1 MRNVRLLVPAWLAV
15 AGLTLAFFQNCGKV
29 AFQASEDVINQ
40 QLGEL
45 LSLSSVQI
53 NDGDEFT
60 REQVVRVGLFA
71 PRATEMKLSNDP
83 QCTDGSWEPFST
95 SRAWTLASLNRDARV
110 FAQFKDG
117 RGQISDCTGDGIMH
131 DDQPPE
137 VAFTNAADFVTN
149 LSALKVEWS
158 ASDKTSGLGQTE
170 CADVGGQPLA
180 CQSALSVNVTGD
192 GTKNVVVK
200 VTDKAGNSASYRY
213 AWLLDQT
220 PPSVVINS
228 TPAKKTKLATADFA
242 FTGADSGSGVARYF
256 CRKGQEAFAPCDRTV
271 KYAGVTEGDYTFD
284 VYAVDKAG
292 NKSEVANAG
301 WSVVMRAPSLAFS
314 KTPDPITNAAS
325 ATFEFAGLD
334 ATQPVVRFECA
345 LDGSAFATC
354 VSPRALNGL
363 AQGVHKFE
371 VRGFDEAG
379 NDATI
384 QYQWNVDLTPPTVSI
399 TSGPSALTNSTSATF
414 GWMVSDNVGVKSI
427 ECRVDATP
435 YAICPATGRTF
446 EGLGEGSHRLD
457 LRVTDTAGNQAS
469 VSRMWVVDVT
479 PPVVQITSGP
489 DGFVKSTD
497 ANFAFGTT
505 IANDAAFFECKVEAS
520 AYARCVS
527 PLALTQLEQ
536 GGHTILV
543 RATDAAGNVSSPAAR
558 SWSVDTLAP
567 TINVISAPAELKST
581 DRAIVRYEVSDA
593 GSGLAGVLC
602 ALVPATPAVCP
613 AVYTA
618 DLGPLA
624 AGDYTYQIAASDKLG
639 NSAVKSVPFKVV
651 ATPTCKA
658 DEVYDAAQNKCVV
671 FACNTF
677 VEITSFPAVI
687 PERTTAGVCYYAKLF
702 DAIPSSNSQGAKNM
716 NVLAR
721 THEGANNQKANA
733 NPYILGPGPQSRQF
747 NLAGPRAV
755 KLSGDARSLAPI
767 KIDNFFLIGQRLAN
781 EAVTTNGW
789 NAYGSGDS
797 TLYQKDYVLAYDTQ
811 VPLQAFGGGG
821 TVSVNALLL
830 TQYFQP
836 KLDYVLDLHAL
847 DCGGQ
852 RALSEIYLM
861 WQ

>member
-15 AGLTLAFFQNCGKV
+15 VGLTLAFFQNCGKV
-29 AFQASEDVINQ
+29 AFQASEDVINK

-60 REQVVRVGLFA
+60 RDKVVRVSLFA
-71 PRATEMKLSNDP
+71 PRATEMKVSNDP
-83 QCTDGSWEPFST
+83 QCADGSWEPYAS
-95 SRAWTLASLNRDARV
+95 SRAWTLASLNQEARV
-110 FAQFKDG
+110 FAQFKDE
-117 RGQISDCTGDGIMH
+117 RGQISDCTGDGIVH

-137 VAFTNAADFVTN
+137 LAFTNAADFVTN
-149 LSALKVEWS
+149 LSALKVEWT
-158 ASDKTSGLGQTE
+158 ASDKTSGLDKIE
-170 CADVGGQPLA
+170 CLDAGNQPIA

-192 GTKNVVVK
+192 GTKSVAVK
-200 VTDKAGNSASYRY
+200 VTDKAGNSGSYRY

-220 PPSVVINS
+220 PPTVVINS
-228 TPAKKTKLATADFA
+228 APAKKTKLATADFA
-242 FTGADSGSGVARYF
+242 FTGADSGSGVAQYF
-256 CRKGQEAFAPCDRTV
+256 CRKAQDAFAPCDRTA
-271 KYAGVTEGDYTFD
+271 KYTGMTEGNYTFE

-292 NKSEVANAG
+292 NKSVVANAA
-301 WSVVMRAPSLAFS
+301 WSVVMRAPSLAFT
-314 KTPDPITNAAS
+314 KTPDAITNDANAA
-325 ATFEFAGLD
+325 FEFAGTD
-334 ATQPVVRFECA
+334 PAQPVVRFECA
-345 LDGSAFATC
+345 LDGAGFAAC
-354 VSPRALNGL
+354 ASPRALSGL

-384 QYQWNVDLTPPTVSI
+384 QYQWTIDLTPPTVVI
-399 TSGPSALTNSTSATF
+399 TSGPDALTNSTSATF
-414 GWMVSDNVGVKSI
+414 GWMVSDNLGVKTI
-427 ECRVDATP
+427 ECRVDTAP
-435 YAICPATGRTF
+435 YAACPATGRTF
-446 EGLGEGSHRLD
+446 DGLTEGSHRLD
-457 LRVTDTAGNQAS
+457 LRVTDNAGNQAS
-469 VSRMWVVDVT
+469 AFRTWVIDLT

-489 DGFVKSTD
+489 EGFVKSTD
-497 ANFAFGTT
+497 ASFAFNTAV
-505 IANDAAFFECKVEAS
+505 ANDAAFFECKVDAS
-520 AYARCVS
+520 AYVRCVS
-527 PLALTQLEQ
+527 PYALTQLEQ

-543 RATDAAGNVSSPAAR
+543 RATDAAGNVSAPATR

-567 TINVISAPAELKST
+567 TINVISAPSELKST
-581 DRAIVRYEVSDA
+581 DRAIVKYEVSDA

-602 ALVPATPAVCP
+602 ALAPATPAVCP
-613 AVYTA
+613 PVYTA
-618 DLGPLA
+618 DLGALP
-624 AGDYTYQIAASDKLG
+624 AGNYTYQIAASDKLG
-639 NSAVKSVPFKVV
+639 NSAIKSVPFTVV

-658 DEVYDAAQNKCVV
+658 DEVYDAGQNKCVV

-687 PERTTAGVCYYAKLF
+687 PERTIAGVCYYAKLF
-702 DAIPSSNSQGAKNM
+702 DAIPNSNSQGSKNL

-721 THEGANNQKANA
+721 IHEGADNQKANA

-755 KLSGDARSLAPI
+755 KLSGDSRSLAPI
-767 KIDNFFLIGQRLAN
+767 KIDNFFLIGQRLAS

-789 NAYGSGDS
+789 NAYGSADS
-797 TLYQKDYVLAYDTQ
+797 TLYQKDYVLAYNTQ

-836 KLDYVLDLHAL
+836 KLDYILDLHAL
-847 DCGGQ
+847 DCGGA